1 MWNSW
6 LKQKNTRQK
15 KKLKRVFA
23 ECVSR
28 WGRGQGCRSGAAR
41 RGAGGA
47 YSRPCPLLPS
57 ARCGGRSVNLNAAF
71 TAHSAS
77 PGRGQRGSQSVLS
90 VGPPPLR
97 FRSTY
102 RRRSSWT
109 LRVRVQKKVP
119 NAERST
125 RCPGANLEANR
136 STWVQFKVSRR
147 KQRRVGTLK
156 QFGDGCDD
164 VGFVCFLKIG
174 ETKINSGHSF
184 ISLSAAAARGF
195 ILDAR
200 WH

>member
-1 MWNSW
+1 MPPFALRS
-6 LKQKNTRQK
+6 LRGKKRELERSLHCSQCESRQ
-15 KKLKRVFA
+15 RPA
-23 ECVSR
+23 RQPVSLIS
-28 WGRGQGCRSGAAR
+28 RS
-41 RGAGGA
+41 
-47 YSRPCPLLPS
+47 
-57 ARCGGRSVNLNAAF
+57 
-71 TAHSAS
+71 
-77 PGRGQRGSQSVLS
+77 
-90 VGPPPLR
+90 PPLR

-184 ISLSAAAARGF
+184 ISLSACCCCCAWFYFGCALAL
-195 ILDAR
+195 IP
-200 WH
+200 